1 MGAKMRC
8 MNADAKRSLSDL
20 RGWRNALIYGL
31 RGATSANGAACCAM
45 MGGRRERRRSVR
57 GVQVVPAW

>member
-1 MGAKMRC
+1 MKRSPWFNARTQPPVNGRKMRC

-31 RGATSANGAACCAM
+31 RGATSPMARPAA
-45 MGGRRERRRSVR
+45 GE
-57 GVQVVPAW
+57 